1 MRRFLKFLSSQN
13 GAAGAEFALIS
24 IVFAGLLLGIVD
36 FNRLL
41 WQNNRLEKA
50 CQVGARFAVMND
62 MVATSIATWDGVANS
77 CNAGL
82 AIPLTAPGNPPISC
96 SNGSCSS
103 GGFSADAYQIIVDEM
118 ESVFS
123 DLTAHPNAVVNV
135 TYENVG
141 MGFCGNPFGPDVWPL
156 TTVSVTGLQ
165 FEFATPFVGAIAPID
180 LECSA
185 TMTGEDFNTCENGT
199 GASWCPAP

>member
-1 MRRFLKFLSSQN
+1 MRRIFKFLNSQN

-24 IVFAGLLLGIVD
+24 VVFAGLLLGIVD

-41 WQNNRLEKA
+41 WEYNRLEKA

-77 CNAGL
+77 CNAGV

-103 GGFSADAYQIIVDEM
+103 GGFSSNAYQIIVDEM

-141 MGFCGNPFGPDVWPL
+141 MGFCGNPFGPDIWPL
-156 TTVSVTGLQ
+156 TTVSVTGLE
-165 FEFATPFVGAIAPID
+165 FDFATPFVGAIAPID